1 MNLLLIVFGIFGGI
15 LGGMGMGGGTLL
27 IPLLTIFAGFEQH
40 LAQSINLFVFI
51 PLAIV
56 SLLIHTK
63 NNLIDYKKGL
73 IILIPACFTAILSS
87 LLATKTSA
95 EDLQVYFSI
104 FLIVLGVFQIIS
116 VFFDKKLKK

>member
-1 MNLLLIVFGIFGGI
+1 MNLLLMVFGIFGGI